1 MLKEECLS
9 SQFEIIAK
17 EIVMEEY
24 IIETFKNHVGETM
37 YKLIEV
43 NEYGDKRELA
53 RLDYI
58 QLQDLQFNIESK
70 IDQRTI
76 QRRRKNNGKN

>member
-1 MLKEECLS
+1 
-9 SQFEIIAK
+9 
-17 EIVMEEY
+17 MEEY
-24 IIETFKNHVGETM
+24 IIKTFKNHVGETM

-58 QLQDLQFNIESK
+58 
-70 IDQRTI
+70 
-76 QRRRKNNGKN
+76 

>member
-1 MLKEECLS
+1 
-9 SQFEIIAK
+9 
-17 EIVMEEY
+17 MEEY
-24 IIETFKNHVGETM
+24 IIETFKNHTGETI

-58 QLQDLQFNIESK
+58 QLRGLQFNIESK
-70 IDQRTI
+70 I
-76 QRRRKNNGKN
+76 G

>member
-1 MLKEECLS
+1 
-9 SQFEIIAK
+9 
-17 EIVMEEY
+17 MEEY

-43 NEYGDKRELA
+43 NEHGDKRELA

-70 IDQRTI
+70 IDWRTI
-76 QRRRKNNGKN
+76 HLYYKVNRRIK

>member
-1 MLKEECLS
+1 
-9 SQFEIIAK
+9 
-17 EIVMEEY
+17 MEEY

-43 NEYGDKRELA
+43 NEHGDKRELA

-70 IDQRTI
+70 IDWRTI
-76 QRRRKNNGKN
+76 HLYYKVNRMIK

>member
-1 MLKEECLS
+1 
-9 SQFEIIAK
+9 
-17 EIVMEEY
+17 
-24 IIETFKNHVGETM
+24 M

-58 QLQDLQFNIESK
+58 QLQYLQFNIESK
-70 IDQRTI
+70 ID
-76 QRRRKNNGKN
+76 

>member
-1 MLKEECLS
+1 MRVIALAVAVVSVSCS
-9 SQFEIIAK
+9 SEQFEIIVK

-43 NEYGDKRELA
+43 NEHGDKRELA

-70 IDQRTI
+70 ID
-76 QRRRKNNGKN
+76 

>member
-1 MLKEECLS
+1 
-9 SQFEIIAK
+9 
-17 EIVMEEY
+17 MEEY
-24 IIETFKNHVGETM
+24 IIETFKNHAGETM

-43 NEYGDKRELA
+43 NERGHKRELA

-70 IDQRTI
+70 ID
-76 QRRRKNNGKN
+76 

>member
-1 MLKEECLS
+1 
-9 SQFEIIAK
+9 
-17 EIVMEEY
+17 MEEY
-24 IIETFKNHVGETM
+24 IVEPYKNHMGETM

-43 NEYGDKRELA
+43 NEHGDKRELA

-70 IDQRTI
+70 ID
-76 QRRRKNNGKN
+76 

>member
-1 MLKEECLS
+1 MKLVNNSNIEVEY
-9 SQFEIIAK
+9 IAK

-43 NEYGDKRELA
+43 NEHGDKRELA

-58 QLQDLQFNIESK
+58 QLQDLQFNIENK
-70 IDQRTI
+70 ID
-76 QRRRKNNGKN
+76 